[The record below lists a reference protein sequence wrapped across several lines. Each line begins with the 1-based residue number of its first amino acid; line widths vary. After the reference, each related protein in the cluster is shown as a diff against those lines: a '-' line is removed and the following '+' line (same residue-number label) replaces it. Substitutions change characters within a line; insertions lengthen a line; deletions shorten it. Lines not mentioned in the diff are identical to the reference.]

1 MSAIV
6 DQARDRVRQTGARVT
21 AARIR
26 VLAVLMQA
34 GEALSHTELQRR
46 LEHDAAHEA
55 LDRVTLYRVLD
66 WLVEVG
72 LAHRVSGADRVWRF
86 SALGAGRP
94 AHGRHGHFTCRVCER
109 TFCMKEAQGLV
120 RTARTMLPEGFSAD
134 TVELTV
140 LGRCADCVA
149 AGATLAAAGR
159 PAGRA

>member
-21 AARIR
+21 SARIR

-34 GEALSHTELQRR
+34 GEALSHTDLQRR
-46 LEHDAAHEA
+46 LEHDADHEA
-55 LDRVTLYRVLD
+55 FDRVTLYRVLD

-72 LAHRVSGADRVWRF
+72 LAHRVAGADRVWRF

-94 AHGRHGHFTCRVCER
+94 AHGRHGHFTCRACER

-120 RTARTMLPEGFSAD
+120 RSARGMLPEGFAAD
-134 TVELTV
+134 SVELTV

-149 AGATLAAAGR
+149 ADAGAVSSDAA
-159 PAGRA
+159 